1 MKTILL
7 LDTDIQQVKIMTSFL
22 ENQGFELISCSNL
35 LQLEKL
41 LKNYPVELIVIN
53 STSPKLSESINLKKL
68 ITSKPVVNFPFL
80 IISNDGEWKDL
91 SVEDNK
97 ILNTPLNYTLLI
109 EEIRKQLKNNDY
121 SAINISTEQ
130 KLDTNIKSI
139 AQLKEFIS
147 KNSENF
153 QFEKDSIIYKT
164 QKSCAHLY
172 LLEKGL
178 VKTYI
183 MDEYGKELIT
193 GIYKEN
199 DLFGMYAVNKKTFS
213 PESAMALENSS
224 IFKFS
229 IQSFHEFLEKNN
241 ELSLE
246 FVDLLSENIINLKEH
261 LLDMAYASV
270 LKKTSNTLLQLAENT
285 LQDHTK
291 DITLSRNDLASV
303 AGISPE
309 SLIRSLGI
317 LKKDKL
323 IAVKGRAIKVL
334 DKDKLTNI
342 K

>member
-7 LDTDIQQVKIMTSFL
+7 LDTDIQQVKIMTSYL
-22 ENQGFELISCSNL
+22 KNQGFELINCSNL
-35 LQLEKL
+35 LQLENL

-53 STSPKLSESINLKKL
+53 GTSPKLNESVNLKKL
-68 ITSKPVVNFPFL
+68 ISSKPVVNFPFL

-91 SVEDNK
+91 CVEDNK
-97 ILNTPLNYTLLI
+97 ILNTPLNYNLLI
-109 EEIRKQLKNNDY
+109 EEIRNQLKNNNY
-121 SAINISTEQ
+121 SAINFSKEQ

-147 KNSENF
+147 KNCEDF

-164 QKSCAHLY
+164 QKNCAHLY

-199 DLFGMYAVNKKTFS
+199 DLFGMYAVNKTIFS

-270 LKKTSNTLLQLAENT
+270 LKKTSNTLLQLSENSF
-285 LQDHTK
+285 QDHTK

-334 DKDKLTNI
+334 DKAKLTNI